1 MHDLSAG
8 KVRDFYE
15 RNGNMGGSGFST
27 IALDTAEF
35 PALLDDNL
43 RPSTLHTIASIAP
56 H

>member
-8 KVRDFYE
+8 NVREFYE
-15 RNGNMGGSGFST
+15 RVGNMGGPGFST
-27 IALDTAEF
+27 VALDTAEF
-35 PALLDDNL
+35 PALLDDNF